1 LGGHL
6 RSIPELLGTR
16 FAVDETGDTF
26 RANAELKARAAA
38 AETGLLALA
47 DDSGLQVDALQ
58 GAPGVYSARYAG
70 QAASDEENNQRLVA
84 ELLGESNRRARFRC
98 VLALADPMAGE
109 LVFSD
114 GTIEGVVAQSPRG
127 AGGFGYDP
135 LFLPDGFGGRSFA
148 ELAPAEK
155 DSVSHRARAVRAM
168 LPGLRQLL
176 SRYLTPVR

>member
-1 LGGHL
+1 
-6 RSIPELLGTR
+6 
-16 FAVDETGDTF
+16 
-26 RANAELKARAAA
+26 
-38 AETGLLALA
+38 
-47 DDSGLQVDALQ
+47 
-58 GAPGVYSARYAG
+58 
-70 QAASDEENNQRLVA
+70 
-84 ELLGESNRRARFRC
+84 